1 MMLGLT
7 RVKYNDGVIHRL
19 LSQCKK
25 GTIPSNITSVVWEGV
40 LRLSAIRG
48 LVLWCIVL
56 RDEGIRIMVLS
67 LGIERV

>member
-7 RVKYNDGVIHRL
+7 RVKYNDGVIRRL
-19 LSQCKK
+19 LNQCKK
-25 GTIPSNITSVVWEGV
+25 GTIPSNVINAVWDGV

-67 LGIERV
+67 LAVERL